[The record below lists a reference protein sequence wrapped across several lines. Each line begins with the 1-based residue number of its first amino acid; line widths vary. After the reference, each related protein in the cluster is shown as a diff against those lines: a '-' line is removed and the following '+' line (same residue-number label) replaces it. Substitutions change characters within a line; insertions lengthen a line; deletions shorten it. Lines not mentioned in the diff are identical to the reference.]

1 MQSGGIAPIERFEC
15 LPILRCY
22 TPDQVEVV
30 VFGETRGDLLDRD
43 RAFGDL
49 DASAAPSGCARRGV
63 PTRGIDR
70 NRRQEN
76 VMETADSR
84 NREVALNLPRS
95 PGD

>member
-1 MQSGGIAPIERFEC
+1 VQSGGIAPIERFEC

-63 PTRGIDR
+63 YPSNPLEGSIARHIAEIER
-70 NRRQEN
+70 
-76 VMETADSR
+76 SR
-84 NREVALNLPRS
+84 
-95 PGD
+95 